1 MVLTADRDTTVE
13 TKVTDHENNNLTSAL
28 YVAIFRCENISLTL
42 QASFYLRLSVPPK
55 GFSDQVSL
63 RSVAL
68 SNLHY
73 SGVDK
78 DRETFSP
85 TIISKLL
92 PDITTE
98 IHNTVSV
105 IIMGSSPK
113 KNPRFIILHFEG
125 PPDPQAPPCCGVW
138 VSAGAL
144 FNDTAAQLWY
154 AAHLPEKKNVQIL
167 KVDERHVCVE
177 WGSRRSREPR
187 CLRRAEEDVCV
198 KW

>member
-28 YVAIFRCENISLTL
+28 HVAIFRCENISLTL

-144 FNDTAAQLWY
+144 FNDTAAQLPHTCRKKKMCKSWKWTNVTCVLSG
-154 AAHLPEKKNVQIL
+154 AVGGPENQDVWEGL
-167 KVDERHVCVE
+167 KRTSV
-177 WGSRRSREPR
+177 
-187 CLRRAEEDVCV
+187 
-198 KW
+198 